1 MIISTISILLVSIQ
15 QNALI
20 VALPAVI
27 DGLDASLTAIIW
39 VLLIFSMYYKIAHYN
54 NNNNNLFC

>member
-39 VLLIFSMYYKIAHYN
+39 VLLIFSMYYN
-54 NNNNNLFC
+54 NSTL